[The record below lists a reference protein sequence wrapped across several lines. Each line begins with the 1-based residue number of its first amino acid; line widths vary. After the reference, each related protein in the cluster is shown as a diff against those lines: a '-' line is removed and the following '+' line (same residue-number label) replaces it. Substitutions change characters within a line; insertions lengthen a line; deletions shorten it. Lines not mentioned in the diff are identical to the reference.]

1 MIITGI
7 VMECNPFH
15 DGHQYILDEARRRT
29 GADYIVVVLSGDY
42 VQRGIPAIFS
52 KEFRTR
58 KVLGAGA
65 DLVLELPL
73 PYATGAANYFAAGAM
88 SMLTSL
94 GVVTDLAFGS
104 LLADKEAIIRAA
116 VCLDEEPP
124 AFKALLQSG
133 LAAGL
138 SYPAARAG
146 AAAGALG
153 ISLPTNGNDVLGIE
167 YVRAL
172 NNCDPGHKIRIH
184 AIPRIETDSAT
195 TWRTRLLAQQNQ
207 TNQSSTITLQNQTD
221 HSRTITLQNQT
232 DRSRT
237 IALQDNASETST
249 ARNTHSVKAVPG
261 IQPDGTPESVPY
273 CMSTDDLSGALYYRL
288 QSLVGLFGCIDAEA
302 AATTLMTY
310 QDVDHDLACRM
321 VRLLPDYTG
330 WNDYT
335 ERLKTRNVTYTRVSR
350 ALLHI
355 LLNIRK
361 DDVAALRTGGTT
373 GYARILGLRRS
384 DGPLLAAIRENACI
398 PLIMSPRDGLRNND
412 IPLQFRQQLQR
423 DLTASELYDHIV
435 RTHGGQGNGSNR
447 ISELTKQM
455 VIL

>member
-42 VQRGIPAIFS
+42 VQRGIPAILS

-58 KVLGAGA
+58 KVLGTGA

-172 NNCDPGHKIRIH
+172 NKFDPGHKIRIH

-221 HSRTITLQNQT
+221 
-232 DRSRT
+232 RSRT

-261 IQPDGTPESVPY
+261 IQPGGTPESIPY
-273 CMSTDDLSGALYYRL
+273 CMSTDDLSGELYYRL
-288 QSLVGLFGCIDAEA
+288 QSLVGLSGCIDAEA
-302 AATTLMTY
+302 AATALMTY
-310 QDVDHDLACRM
+310 QDVDHDLACRI
-321 VRLLPDYTG
+321 VRLLPEYTG
-330 WNDYT
+330 WNDYA

-373 GYARILGLRRS
+373 GYARILGFRRS
-384 DGPLLAAIRENACI
+384 AGPLLAAIRENACI

-435 RTHGGQGNGSNR
+435 RTHDGQGNGSNR